1 MVLLQ
6 FFNHIRM
13 SLTQAFVHAL
23 FIRDFLFRKYK
34 EEYKIEQYS
43 NTTQQ
48 DSHKPRNTH
57 HFSIQTKKIGNSG
70 TNPANNTV
78 ISRTTQ
84 SSHFLSNY
92 FFVI

>member
-6 FFNHIRM
+6 FFNHIGM

-43 NTTQQ
+43 NTTEQ

-57 HFSIQTKKIGNSG
+57 HFSIQAEEIGNTG
-70 TNPANNTV
+70 THTGQHPV
-78 ISRTTQ
+78 
-84 SSHFLSNY
+84 L
-92 FFVI
+92 